1 MPEATLP
8 LNNPDYLREPQVAET
23 TGLAP
28 STLAKMRSR
37 GGGPPFVKVG
47 RIVRYPEDKLLEW
60 LESRTQRCASTIGAA
75 R

>member
-1 MPEATLP
+1 MPEATLL
-8 LNNPDYLREPQVAET
+8 LNNPDYLREPQVAEA

-47 RIVRYPEDKLLEW
+47 RVVRYPEDKLLEW
-60 LESRTQRCASTIGAA
+60 VANRTQHSGVGPPR
-75 R
+75 